1 MLVVSASKTVTST
14 SANVDDSLHESLPPC
29 SPVNV
34 GVTTSIAPDGAGIL
48 PAHTALVTVAPMPGS
63 LVSPVDVSLVTS
75 HDVPVDG
82 TVNTVAAG
90 EGLDLFSDVVKNL
103 VASVVANVDT
113 PDADPNLQ
121 QPLPRQLLPKL
132 VVSVVALQVRNH
144 LCVSL
149 C

>member
-1 MLVVSASKTVTST
+1 MM
-14 SANVDDSLHESLPPC
+14 C
-29 SPVNV
+29 
-34 GVTTSIAPDGAGIL
+34 
-48 PAHTALVTVAPMPGS
+48 
-63 LVSPVDVSLVTS
+63 
-75 HDVPVDG
+75 PVDG

-121 QPLPRQLLPKL
+121 LPRQLLPKL